1 MEKLQLYSPRR
12 LCYNSLVLGVSRCT
26 GQEISACREASLG
39 RSKLGRSKLGRN
51 GDCSGTSAPIRP
63 KKKIG
68 KINDSAETLTIFGGI
83 TLKTIRSNFA
93 AGARAVPLKQ
103 RDEECHSANCVSFCV
118 FVWSLTRRSSHRSCQ
133 PKATRP
139 QEGQAVKR
147 KNGFLSDRG
156 GLRIQEKTPHETAAK
171 VSPLRPGS
179 VPEPA
184 AQEQH
189 TPRSAAGADQR
200 IPATASVLS
209 AAAAEFSG
217 MVFTA
222 AIADG
227 RAHAPCGIVL
237 TEAKV
242 KRDRFRTAP
251 QNGRRRKAFSPFK
264 DLCSAEKKRKQT
276 RLPTGEVRP
285 SEHDNDF

>member
-1 MEKLQLYSPRR
+1 MKRR
-12 LCYNSLVLGVSRCT
+12 SRHPV
-26 GQEISACREASLG
+26 CR
-39 RSKLGRSKLGRN
+39 
-51 GDCSGTSAPIRP
+51 
-63 KKKIG
+63 
-68 KINDSAETLTIFGGI
+68 
-83 TLKTIRSNFA
+83 
-93 AGARAVPLKQ
+93 
-103 RDEECHSANCVSFCV
+103 VSFCV
-118 FVWSLTRRSSHRSCQ
+118 FVWSLARWSSRRSCQ
-133 PKATRP
+133 PEATRP

-189 TPRSAAGADQR
+189 TPNPQPVR
-200 IPATASVLS
+200 IKEHRATASDLS

-217 MVFTA
+217 LVFTA

-227 RAHAPCGIVL
+227 RAHAPRGIVL

-242 KRDRFRTAP
+242 KRDRFRAAP

-264 DLCSAEKKRKQT
+264 GLRSAERKRK
-276 RLPTGEVRP
+276 RNHLPTGEVRP

>member
-1 MEKLQLYSPRR
+1 MNKVTGRFFAPCRNVKRR
-12 LCYNSLVLGVSRCT
+12 SRHLV
-26 GQEISACREASLG
+26 CR
-39 RSKLGRSKLGRN
+39 
-51 GDCSGTSAPIRP
+51 
-63 KKKIG
+63 
-68 KINDSAETLTIFGGI
+68 
-83 TLKTIRSNFA
+83 
-93 AGARAVPLKQ
+93 
-103 RDEECHSANCVSFCV
+103 VSFCV
-118 FVWSLTRRSSHRSCQ
+118 FVWSLARWSSHRSCR
-133 PKATRP
+133 PEATRP

-156 GLRIQEKTPHETAAK
+156 GLRCRRNAPETAAK

-184 AQEQH
+184 PQEQ
-189 TPRSAAGADQR
+189 PLPQSAAGADQR
-200 IPATASVLS
+200 TPAAASDLS

-217 MVFTA
+217 LVFTA

-227 RAHAPCGIVL
+227 RAHAPRGIVL

-242 KRDRFRTAP
+242 KRDRFRAAP

-264 DLCSAEKKRKQT
+264 DLHSAERKRKRT
-276 RLPTGEVRP
+276 PLPTGEVRP